1 MRAGEDGGEE
11 GEGKGRGG
19 EVREG
24 EEREVEGLGPKL
36 FWPRTASKQKVA
48 LLYLLHFIVN
58 NSNLQLPIS
67 SGIIIGG

>member
-1 MRAGEDGGEE
+1 M
-11 GEGKGRGG
+11 
-19 EVREG
+19 REG

-36 FWPRTASKQKVA
+36 FWPRTASMQKVA